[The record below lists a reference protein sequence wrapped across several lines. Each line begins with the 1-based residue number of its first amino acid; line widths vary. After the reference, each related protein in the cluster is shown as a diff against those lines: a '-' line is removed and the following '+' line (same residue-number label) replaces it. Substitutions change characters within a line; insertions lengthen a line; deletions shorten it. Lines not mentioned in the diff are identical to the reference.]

1 MTQVDT
7 PTSVK
12 LLLIAYYWPPS
23 GGMAVQRWLKMS
35 GHLADMGVE
44 VHVLTLDP
52 KSAHYPTIDSS
63 LEFAVNPKV
72 QVSHVRAFNPF
83 VLAKQLLGSKVPQ
96 TGFSSEAHSS
106 LWLKAVTFIRSHLFI
121 PDPRKTWNRN
131 AVNAAKKII
140 DEQGIEIVVTTS
152 PPQSVHLIGLALQK
166 ARSIRWIADFRDPWT
181 DIFYYKKL
189 QHSVL
194 SRFLDK
200 RMELAVLRSANAV
213 VAVTP
218 GFKKL
223 LSEKVL
229 PAERDKFTVVT
240 NGYDGDEV
248 EQRHL
253 EKGGVFRFMYSGT
266 LIESYHV
273 EAFFESI
280 CRLSDDFPSIEI
292 QIAGA
297 ISNPYQQQLE
307 QRYPFIIF
315 EGMMAHEAVLAAQ
328 KTANAL
334 LLVGPDGAKYNGVVP
349 GKLYEYLRTG
359 VPIVY
364 VGAEDSD
371 VAQILQTCSAG
382 ETFERVGQEAEMD
395 AFNVSLL
402 KRHTEG
408 AKESSHNW
416 TEVRKF
422 KRRYVAEEFLRVMES
437 LLKR

>member
-1 MTQVDT
+1 MTQVASH
-7 PTSVK
+7 TSLK
-12 LLLIAYYWPPS
+12 LLLITYYWPPS

-35 GHLADMGVE
+35 GHLVDMGVE

-52 KSAHYPTIDSS
+52 KSAHYPTVDSS

-72 QVSHVRAFNPF
+72 QVNHVRAFNPF
-83 VLAKQLLGSKVPQ
+83 VLAKKLLGSKVPQ

-166 ARSIRWIADFRDPWT
+166 ARPIRWIADFRDPWT
-181 DIFYYKKL
+181 DIFYYQKL

-200 RMELAVLRSANAV
+200 RMELEVLRSANAV

-218 GFKKL
+218 GFRKL
-223 LSEKVL
+223 LSDKVS
-229 PAERDKFTVVT
+229 PKERKKFTVVT

-248 EQRHL
+248 EQRQT
-253 EKGGVFRFMYSGT
+253 EKGALFRFMYSGT

-280 CRLSDDFPSIEI
+280 LRLTDDFPSLEV

-297 ISNPYQQQLE
+297 ISKTYQQQLE
-307 QRYPFIIF
+307 QRYPFLVF
-315 EGMMAHEAVLAAQ
+315 EGMMAHEAVLTAQ

-334 LLVGPDGAKYNGVVP
+334 LLVGPDGAKFNGVVP

-364 VGAEDSD
+364 IGTEDSD
-371 VAQILQTCSAG
+371 VAQILQACSAG
-382 ETFERVGQEAEMD
+382 QTFERVGQEAEMD
-395 AFNVSLL
+395 AFNGSLL
-402 KRHTEG
+402 KRYNGVVAET
-408 AKESSHNW
+408 SHNW
-416 TEVRKF
+416 TAVRKF

-437 LLKR
+437 LSKG